1 MLESLQGS
9 LSVRARAW
17 SLARRLS
24 WTSDEACGSFDYA
37 WAQLSMSCWVSP
49 YVSIQNMPV
58 VHGVNVYSVTGVE
71 SHVFCIA
78 RHLAGTNVY
87 PVRGILQGLHCKAAR
102 VFTHNA
108 YG

>member
-37 WAQLSMSCWVSP
+37 WAQLSVLL
-49 YVSIQNMPV
+49 
-58 VHGVNVYSVTGVE
+58 GV
-71 SHVFCIA
+71 A
-78 RHLAGTNVY
+78 
-87 PVRGILQGLHCKAAR
+87 VRVDSK
-102 VFTHNA
+102 NA
-108 YG
+108 CRLFME